1 MGRKDYGRGEIM
13 GLKKSGDF
21 PFKPNYAGLKESA
34 IHYIDEKCS
43 SEKDTVFLLLHGN
56 PTSSYLWRNIIP
68 YLTPYGRC
76 IAPDLIGFGKS
87 GKPDISYSFQDHYQ
101 YIEAFI
107 DILNLQNIILVLHD
121 WGGAI
126 GFHYTQL
133 NPDKIKGIVFMET
146 FYKPME
152 WDSLDPFARWLFR
165 KFRDPKWGEW
175 LNGRLNLFVKFIL
188 PFSMYHKLSKS
199 QKEVYN
205 SPFLTRKSRK
215 PVVMFPQELPF
226 RGSQTKNE
234 KITELYFEWLQK
246 SEIPKL
252 LLYARPGV
260 QIKEKETEE
269 LRKMLPGLTARYIG
283 KGKHFIQE
291 DQPENIGEEIRSWYI
306 NKMSKPQI

>member
-13 GLKKSGDF
+13 DLKKSGDF
-21 PFKPNYAGLKESA
+21 PFKPNYAGLKESS

-43 SEKDTVFLLLHGN
+43 SEKDTVFLF
-56 PTSSYLWRNIIP
+56 IIP
-68 YLTPYGRC
+68 HLTPYGRC
-76 IAPDLIGFGKS
+76 ITPDLIGFGKS

-101 YIEAFI
+101 YMEAFI

-165 KFRDPKWGEW
+165 
-175 LNGRLNLFVKFIL
+175 I
-188 PFSMYHKLSKS
+188 
-199 QKEVYN
+199 
-205 SPFLTRKSRK
+205 
-215 PVVMFPQELPF
+215 
-226 RGSQTKNE
+226 
-234 KITELYFEWLQK
+234 
-246 SEIPKL
+246 
-252 LLYARPGV
+252 
-260 QIKEKETEE
+260 
-269 LRKMLPGLTARYIG
+269 
-283 KGKHFIQE
+283 IQE

-306 NKMSKPQI
+306 TKISKPQI